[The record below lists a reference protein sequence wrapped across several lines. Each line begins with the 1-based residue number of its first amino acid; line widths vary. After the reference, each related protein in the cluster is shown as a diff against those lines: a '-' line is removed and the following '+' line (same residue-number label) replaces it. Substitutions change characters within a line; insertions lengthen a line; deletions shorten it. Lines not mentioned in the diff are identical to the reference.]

1 MYVEIGMQ
9 AVILPFSSLCPD
21 LEQRHYLT
29 LLVFQRM
36 PKQAAE
42 PRVRQQPLL
51 YVGLIVSTAAICF
64 VFFQP

>member
-1 MYVEIGMQ
+1 MCVEMWMK
-9 AVILPFSSLCPD
+9 ALILPFSSLFPD

-29 LLVFQRM
+29 LLVFQKM

-51 YVGLIVSTAAICF
+51 CVGLIVSTAAICF
-64 VFFQP
+64 VFFQL

>member
-1 MYVEIGMQ
+1 MYVEIWMK
-9 AVILPFSSLCPD
+9 AVIVPFSSLCPD
-21 LEQRHYLT
+21 LEQYLT
-29 LLVFQRM
+29 LLVFQKM

-64 VFFQP
+64 LYFQL